1 MEIHNKTTEKWVS
14 TAIYYDKMESLL
26 TDAVVPFLQQEIY
39 SNKGQQGISNF
50 IFNRS
55 WERGQNLLLL
65 FKGNDKACEELVKL
79 KLTDHLKKYIAQH
92 PAADRPVNLPVLDW
106 FLPFPSNHIEYYK
119 TFLFDMMETGGLQSS
134 HLVEELLTCS
144 SALILDFFEAS
155 SEEGWDAEAAIGIA
169 LQIHLV
175 LTSSF
180 GMTTDEMR
188 EFYHYMFNNMLKM
201 TQGDDEHFQ
210 ETLQSGLKEN
220 YESQKES
227 IVGFVE
233 FLVETL
239 VTGDEFDEDWVNQWI
254 QQTKNIAQKMQT
266 IQEEGYFV
274 APEGYQYNEQFK
286 SSKLL
291 QEKWPV
297 IEYSLRSINCQ
308 MAITNVFELNLIYTL
323 KESLNSIVEEA
334 KL

>member
-39 SNKGQQGISNF
+39 SDKGRQGISNF
-50 IFNRS
+50 IFNRN

-65 FKGNDKACEELVKL
+65 FKGNDQACQELIKL
-79 KLTDHLKKYIAQH
+79 KLTDHLKKHIAQH
-92 PAADRPVNLPVLDW
+92 PAEDRPLTLPVLDW
-106 FLPFPSNHIEYYK
+106 FLPFPSNHVEYNN
-119 TFLFDMMETGGLQSS
+119 TFLFDIMETGGLQSS

-144 SALILDFFEAS
+144 SALLLDFFEAS
-155 SEEGWDAEAAIGIA
+155 SEEGWDAESAIGIA
-169 LQIHLV
+169 LQVHLV
-175 LTSSF
+175 LATSF

-188 EFYHYMFNNMLKM
+188 EFYDYMFQNMLKM

-210 ETLQSGLKEN
+210 ETLQDGLKEN
-220 YESQKES
+220 FESQKES
-227 IVGFVE
+227 IVGFVN

-239 VTGDEFDEDWVNQWI
+239 SEGNDFDEDWVNQWI
-254 QQTKNIAQKMQT
+254 RQTKAIAQKMLA

-274 APEGYQYNEQFK
+274 APESYQYNKQFN

-297 IEYSLRSINCQ
+297 IEYCLRAINCQ
-308 MAITNVFELNLIYTL
+308 MGITNIFELNLIYTL
-323 KESLNSIVEEA
+323 KESLTAIA
-334 KL
+334 GDTKL